1 MDSQDENRQQE
12 FDQEVD
18 TVVRKSKRK
27 LSEGQLK
34 ALADGRRKR
43 WEKKRSKTSDV
54 SAISEETPSD
64 VDSEL
69 KNEERKSEPSNSES
83 EGSGSESDG
92 SNVSGSPDLSSS
104 GNPSGSDS
112 ASDSTSDNDSGVD
125 EKEEIPSPPP
135 TPKKPKL
142 SPGMGKNER
151 AVQKM
156 NKYIAKTNSKSGKI
170 LRSLVFMKYKKNFK
184 LTKNTQT

>member
-1 MDSQDENRQQE
+1 MDSQDETKQQE
-12 FDQEVD
+12 VVD

-43 WEKKRSKTSDV
+43 WEKKRSKTIDEP
-54 SAISEETPSD
+54 AISEETPSD
-64 VDSEL
+64 VDSEI
-69 KNEERKSEPSNSES
+69 KSEEKKSDPSSSESEPSN
-83 EGSGSESDG
+83 SESDG

-104 GNPSGSDS
+104 SNPSSSDS
-112 ASDSTSDNDSGVD
+112 ASDSNSDSDSGVD

-142 SPGMGKNER
+142 SKGMGKNER
-151 AVQKM
+151 AVEKM
-156 NKYIAKTNSKSGKI
+156 NKYIAKQIANQAKYSGH
-170 LRSLVFMKYKKNFK
+170 LFL
-184 LTKNTQT
+184 

>member
-1 MDSQDENRQQE
+1 MDPQEEIRQEE

-34 ALADGRRKR
+34 ALAEGRRKR
-43 WEKKRSKTSDV
+43 WEKKRSKTVEV
-54 SAISEETPSD
+54 SSISEETPSD
-64 VDSEL
+64 VDSEI

-83 EGSGSESDG
+83 EGSGSENDG

-104 GNPSGSDS
+104 SDPSSSDS
-112 ASDSTSDNDSGVD
+112 ASNSNSDNDSGVD
-125 EKEEIPSPPP
+125 EKEEIPTPPP

-142 SPGMGKNER
+142 SAGMGKNER

-156 NKYIAKTNSKSGKI
+156 NKYIAKQIANQAKYSGH
-170 LRSLVFMKYKKNFK
+170 LFL
-184 LTKNTQT
+184 